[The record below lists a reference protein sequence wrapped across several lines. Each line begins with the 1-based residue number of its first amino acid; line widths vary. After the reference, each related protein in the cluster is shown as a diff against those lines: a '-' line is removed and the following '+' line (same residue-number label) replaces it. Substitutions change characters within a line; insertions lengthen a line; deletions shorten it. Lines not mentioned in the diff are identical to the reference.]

1 MDFADWLFAHIG
13 PTDDFLVYDEA
24 LNTPDK
30 NIIFAGRIEFKLSAK
45 ARYIRSGCGIEAGE
59 VIKAGE
65 GIKAGWGI
73 EAGEVIKAGGGYG
86 IFAGQAVEVCNW
98 DISAVVTAKTRPE
111 NLISGFWKER
121 DE

>member
-59 VIKAGE
+59 
-65 GIKAGWGI
+65 GI
-73 EAGEVIKAGGGYG
+73 EAGGGYG